1 VIILDTNVVSEVMKP
16 RPDLAVQS
24 WLTNLD
30 DAPLTTTTITIAE
43 VEFGLQRLPDGA
55 RKMALYARFE
65 NFISALTILA
75 LDETAARQAGR
86 LRARREASGRVSSPS
101 DMLIAGIAYAVE
113 ADLATRNIRD
123 FEGLPIRIIDPWKP
137 RPA

>member
-24 WLTNLD
+24 WLTKLD

-43 VEFGLQRLPDGA
+43 VEFGLQRLPNGA
-55 RKMALYARFE
+55 RKMALYSRFE

-113 ADLATRNIRD
+113 ADLATRNVRD
-123 FEGLPIRIIDPWKP
+123 FEGLPIRIIDPWEP